1 MEQIPQINSIYISPR
16 LASRLA
22 EAEYG
27 QVTTIVAPMGY
38 GKSTAVRWWMDRWVQ
53 AHPETVILRQTL
65 TIDSAEAFWR
75 GFCRALRRFPDL
87 AEKMASLGYP
97 GDREAALLLTELLED
112 ALEGETQPIFYIL
125 DDIHCVTAPD
135 FSELLSLLAQSLPS
149 QVKLILLSRNRIF
162 READRFRL
170 GGRLCQITMED
181 LRLRREEIM
190 DYARLCGLTL
200 EAERAEELDQVSEG
214 WISLL
219 YLLFRSY
226 VQQGSW
232 QFQTPDIFRLMDQVM
247 YQPLDERKQRF
258 LLVNGM
264 AESFTR
270 EQAGHLWQGDDSD
283 TLLDALTQENAFIS
297 HDAESGV
304 YRYHNMLR
312 AVVNWHFQAIPK
324 GEQRELLGLLGQW
337 QMEQGEYIQAANT
350 FYDAG
355 DWERLLEAIVL
366 DRSKSFGGEH
376 GPVLTKWSTQCPEQL
391 LLRRPDALL
400 VLMLNLYTYN
410 NIDEMMRIY
419 GLFQRSM
426 EENQTLT
433 PQERNNLLGEAEIML
448 SFLEFNDISAMS
460 AHHRRACE
468 LMDRPSYSMGNE
480 SPWTF
485 GCPSILMTY
494 HRTVG
499 TMDLENEEMQVC
511 IPYYSRVTEDHG
523 AGAEY
528 VMGGEV
534 FLIRGETASAEIAY
548 HQAMGAAASKG
559 QFSILITAAFLV
571 ARLALLAGKEAGV
584 FSPLERL
591 FLPLKEN
598 RQYVLMPTLDMCR
611 GWLYALLGH
620 PEEAPAW
627 LLKED
632 AASSVLTP
640 ALPMLQLITNQLLL
654 SQGSYSQVA
663 ARWQELHDLCGQFH
677 YLLCD
682 IYLQL
687 QTASALFHLDRLEE
701 AQARLKSAWET
712 ALPDRIYL
720 PFAEVDDCLVPRL
733 TEGTDTSAPEL
744 ETLLALSGQFRLGR
758 DRVRGILWEAPA
770 PSAVHRDWGLSRREL
785 EIARLAAQRKSNQE
799 IANAL
804 FLSERTVKNHLNR
817 VYDKLGIPGTERSK
831 RARLAELLG
840 EEPETAGV

>member
-1 MEQIPQINSIYISPR
+1 MEQIPKINSTYISPR
-16 LASRLA
+16 LAQRLA
-22 EAEYG
+22 EAEYS
-27 QVTTIVAPMGY
+27 QVTTVVAPMGY
-38 GKSTAVRWWMDRWVQ
+38 GKSTAVRWWMDRYERD
-53 AHPETVILRQTL
+53 HPGTVVLRQTL
-65 TIDSAEAFWR
+65 TVDSTEAFWR
-75 GFCRALRRFPDL
+75 GFCRVLRRFPEL
-87 AEKMASLGYP
+87 AGQMAALGYP
-97 GDREAALLLTELLED
+97 GDGESALLLAELLED
-112 ALEGETQPIFYIL
+112 ALEDKESTIFYVL

-135 FSELLSLLAQSLPS
+135 FSELLTLLAQSLPS
-149 QVKLILLSRNRIF
+149 QVKLVLLSRNRIF

-170 GGRLCQITMED
+170 GGRLCQITMGD
-181 LRLRREEIM
+181 LQLRREEIL
-190 DYARLCGLTL
+190 DYARLCGLSL
-200 EAERAEELDQVSEG
+200 DALQAEELDQVSEG

-258 LLVNGM
+258 LLVNGIS
-264 AESFTR
+264 ESFTR
-270 EQAGHLWQGDDSD
+270 EQAGRLWQGDDSD

-297 HDAESGV
+297 HDAESGL
-304 YRYHNMLR
+304 YRYHNMLQ
-312 AVVNWHFQAIPK
+312 AVVRVHFQALPE
-324 GEQRELLGLLGQW
+324 GERRELLALLGQW
-337 QMEQGEYIQAANT
+337 QLERGDYLQAADT

-355 DWERLLEAIVL
+355 DWERLLDAIVL

-376 GPVLTKWSTQCPEQL
+376 GPVLTKWSAQCPEEL

-460 AHHRRACE
+460 AHHRRACK

-499 TMDLENEEMQVC
+499 AMDLENEEMQVC

-571 ARLALLAGKEAGV
+571 ARLALLAGKEVGV
-584 FSPLERL
+584 FAPLERL
-591 FLPLKEN
+591 TLPLKEN
-598 RQYVLMPTLDMCR
+598 RQYVLLPTLDMCQ

-620 PEEAPAW
+620 PEAAPGW
-627 LLKED
+627 LTQEN
-632 AASSVLTP
+632 AASSILAP
-640 ALPMLQLITNQLLL
+640 ALPMLQIIANQLLL
-654 SQGSYSQVA
+654 AKGEYNQVA
-663 ARWQELHDLCGQFH
+663 ARWQELHGLCEQFH

-687 QTASALFHLDRLEE
+687 QTAAALFHLDRPEE
-701 AQARLKSAWET
+701 GRTLLQSAWET
-712 ALPDRIYL
+712 ALPDRIWL

-733 TEGTDTSAPEL
+733 TEGRDPAAPEMT
-744 ETLLALSGQFRLGR
+744 ELLALAGKFRLGR
-758 DRVRGILWEAPA
+758 NRVRGLLWETAAEPGM
-770 PSAVHRDWGLSRREL
+770 SRDWGLSRREL
-785 EIARLAAQRKSNQE
+785 EIALLAAQRKSNQE

-817 VYDKLGIPGTERSK
+817 VYDKMGIPGTERSK